1 MSRDIAKAAFEYY
14 NISSEE
20 LARFIAVQE
29 YNEEW
34 DNQER
39 VNEAL
44 QHIYRDWSREG
55 SHERANASAAIT
67 DILET
72 HFPDRKD
79 EEIKVLFP
87 GSGLGRIPHD
97 VASRGGFQV
106 TANEL
111 SSYMRVA
118 YRYMESLSS
127 TDMVTFHPF
136 MDWWSYQPSR
146 YEMIRPVKFPDT
158 VIDKS
163 SVLLVEGDFTTEFV
177 DKPGHFDAIVT
188 FFFMDTASNM
198 LDYFDTLS
206 TIIKPGGLWINLGPL
221 LYHEAS
227 VEFSLDD
234 MMNVATSYGFEF
246 VDTSEK
252 WGPLTLEKQKARTMW
267 MNYMVHEKS
276 LRTNDYKAQ
285 LFAAVKKR

>member
-1 MSRDIAKAAFEYY
+1 
-14 NISSEE
+14 
-20 LARFIAVQE
+20 VQE

-55 SHERANASAAIT
+55 QHERANASAALI
-67 DILET
+67 DVLET

-79 EEIKVLFP
+79 GEVKVLFP

-97 VASRGGFQV
+97 VAARGGFEV

-111 SSYMRVA
+111 SSYMRIA
-118 YRYMESLSS
+118 YRYMESLKIPNLA
-127 TDMVTFHPF
+127 TFHPF
-136 MDWWSYQPSR
+136 MDWWSYQPNR
-146 YEMIRPVKFPDT
+146 YEMIRPVSFPDT
-158 VIDKS
+158 VINKS
-163 SVLLVEGDFTTEFV
+163 SVLLVEGDFTKEFTN
-177 DKPGHFDAIVT
+177 KEAHFDAIVT
-188 FFFMDTASNM
+188 FFFMDTAPNM

-206 TIIKPGGLWINLGPL
+206 KIIKPGGLWVNLGPL

-234 MMNVATSYGFEF
+234 MMNVATGYGFEF
-246 VDTSEK
+246 VDTNEK
-252 WGPLTLEKQKARTMW
+252 WGPLTLKNQKARTMW

-285 LFAAVKKR
+285 LFAAKMKN